1 MSAAR
6 AVNITGPAQ
15 IASSGALAGRG
26 SLQDRPQQ
34 PLHQRP
40 VATAELTVHTAHSYD
55 RACLQSRAG
64 DSQGILQVPEL
75 RRDAMALHTPDR
87 VELKASRAG
96 NDPIGSE

>member
-1 MSAAR
+1 MTAAR

-15 IASSGALAGRG
+15 IPSCGALAARS

-40 VATAELTVHTAHSYD
+40 VTTAELTVHAAHSYD
-55 RACLQSRAG
+55 RACLQPRAG

-75 RRDAMALHTPDR
+75 RRDALALLTKDR
-87 VELKASRAG
+87 VELKAPRAG
-96 NDPIGSE
+96 NDPTGSE